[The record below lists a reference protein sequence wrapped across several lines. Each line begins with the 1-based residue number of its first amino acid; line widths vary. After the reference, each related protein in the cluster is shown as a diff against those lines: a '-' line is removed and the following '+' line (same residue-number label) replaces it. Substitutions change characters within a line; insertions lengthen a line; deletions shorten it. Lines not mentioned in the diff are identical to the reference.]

1 MKLLLG
7 GANWLVIL
15 FSSLTFL
22 GAFLIQRKIV
32 NVKTE
37 TAEQEIDVYF
47 VILVTWEVDDVISAK
62 IIYVHLS
69 FLYNVFVGMLNI
81 EVQLTI
87 HV

>member
-1 MKLLLG
+1 MKLLPG

-37 TAEQEIDVYF
+37 TAEQQIDVYF

-69 FLYNVFVGMLNI
+69 FLYNVLLVC
-81 EVQLTI
+81 
-87 HV
+87 